1 MTELSFNPDQRMLAD
16 SARRYV
22 ERGYG
27 AADLE
32 ASLAHPSGCLPQ
44 KWREFGELGW
54 LGVALP
60 EADGGLGGSLRDV
73 CIVAE
78 ELGRGAINEPFVAS
92 GVAPCVLLAE
102 IASEAVKQ
110 AWLPGLIDGSR
121 RLALACLPFDNTAA
135 LPGIEASALSGE
147 HGFVLSG
154 ETSLVLGAAG
164 ADGYI
169 FQARLADDAGV
180 GLFLVEAGAPGL
192 TVLPC
197 ALYDGQRAAQLQLEG
212 VAVAAA
218 LVVQAA
224 PVMHELLAR
233 YADYVVV
240 AHCAQTVGT
249 LQRTF
254 EITIDYLKM
263 RQQFGRP
270 ISANQVVQHRLVDL
284 FVEIEE
290 ARALNWVAAGI
301 LDECRGEDAA
311 RRRKYAVAAKAFVAQ
326 AAKRCWREAVQL
338 HGAIGMTQEYAV
350 GQYVKRLAAASTLYG
365 TAEFQLEQFAEL
377 SLGTAIQ

>member
-1 MTELSFNPDQRMLAD
+1 MTELFFNQDQQMLAD

-27 AADLE
+27 PAELE
-32 ASLAHPSGCLPQ
+32 ASLVHPSGCLPQ
-44 KWREFGELGW
+44 KWLEFGELGW

-92 GVAPCVLLAE
+92 GVAASVLLAE

-110 AWLPGLIDGSR
+110 AWLPGLTDGSR
-121 RLALACLPFDNTAA
+121 RLALACLPLDNIAA
-135 LPGIEASALSGE
+135 LPGIEARALSGE

-169 FQARLADDAGV
+169 FQARLADDAGT
-180 GLFLVEAGAPGL
+180 GLFLVEADSPGL

-197 ALYDGQRAAQLQLEG
+197 ALYDGQRAARLHLEG
-212 VAVAAA
+212 VAVASA

-224 PVMHELLAR
+224 PLMQELLAR

-254 EITIDYLKM
+254 EITLDYLKM

-301 LDECRGEDAA
+301 LDECRGEDAE
-311 RRRKYAVAAKAFVAQ
+311 RRRKYVVAAKACVAQ
-326 AAKRCWREAVQL
+326 VAKHCWKEAVQL

-350 GQYVKRLAAASTLYG
+350 GQYVKRLAAASILYG
-365 TAEFQLEQFAEL
+365 TEEFQLEQLAEL
-377 SLGTAIQ
+377 SFGTAIQ